1 MSKFFGIARLQIKE
15 MIAYKFEVLI
25 WGILN
30 PIVLAVLY
38 FLWQAIYSYSGATVL
53 RGFTFEALI
62 AYYTLTTILSS
73 VTWTMVDQELSHKV
87 REGTLV
93 NALIRPIH
101 VFIKYL
107 YEKISE
113 LGFVFVGQIT
123 PVIIIGVMFL
133 HVRASSPLNLLLFVI
148 SAILAMLLSFSFAF
162 FVGLSSFWLTKYGGV
177 RMFRMGLQWFLG
189 GSVVPL
195 IFFPN
200 FLQKISNFLPFQYIA
215 YEPVQVFLGHYDLI
229 SSLGVIAMQ
238 LVWLAILLSLTI
250 FGWRIA
256 LKRFSAVGQ

>member
-1 MSKFFGIARLQIKE
+1 MSKFFGVARLQIKE

-38 FLWQAIYSYSGATVL
+38 FLWRAIYDYSGVTVL

-73 VTWTMVDQELSHKV
+73 VTWTMVDQELSNRV

-101 VFIKYL
+101 AFVRFL

-113 LGFVFVGQIT
+113 LGFVFVGQIV
-123 PVIIIGVMFL
+123 PVIIIGAVFL
-133 HVRASSPLNLLLFVI
+133 NVRITSPFNFLLFII

-162 FVGLSSFWLTKYGGV
+162 LIGLSAFWLTKYSGL
-177 RMFRMGLQWFLG
+177 RMFRSGIQWFLG

-195 IFFPN
+195 SFFPI
-200 FLQKISNFLPFQYIA
+200 FLQKVSNVLPFQYIA
-215 YEPVQVFLGHYDLI
+215 YVPIQIFLGHYDLI
-229 SSLGVIAMQ
+229 GSLEAIAMQ
-238 LVWLAILLSLTI
+238 LVWLAILVTLTI
-250 FGWRIA
+250 LGWRVA